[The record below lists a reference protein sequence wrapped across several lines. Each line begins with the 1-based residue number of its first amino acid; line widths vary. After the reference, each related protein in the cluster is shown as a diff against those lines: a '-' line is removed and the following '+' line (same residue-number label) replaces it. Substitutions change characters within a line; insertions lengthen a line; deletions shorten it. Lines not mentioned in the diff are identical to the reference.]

1 MVDDMTPILE
11 KIKKLFALSG
21 SSNPNEAAS
30 AAAKAQALLMQHNL
44 TMVHL
49 EAIPEEDEYR
59 CAFIDTGTRIWS
71 RSLLNALALTNFCVL
86 VYDRPMKR
94 CALIGKKT
102 DREVVVV
109 LYHSL
114 LTQLQN
120 MVTITYRESRSD
132 QHQRS
137 WRNDFYLGAVV
148 CIQKRLQAQKDA
160 QVAASNACRALI
172 VTSDAALKSAMNRLY
187 PRTKLGRQPLTYAT
201 DAYVAGREAGD
212 RVVLNAVLP

>member
-1 MVDDMTPILE
+1 MGDDIAPILE

-44 TMVHL
+44 TMAHL
-49 EAIPEEDEYR
+49 EATPEEDEYR
-59 CAFIDTGTRIWS
+59 CAFIDTGVRVWS
-71 RSLLNALALTNFCVL
+71 RSLLNTLALNNFCVL
-86 VYDRPMKR
+86 VYDRRMKKS
-94 CALIGKKT
+94 ALIGKKT

-114 LTQLQN
+114 LAQLQS
-120 MVTITYRESRSD
+120 MAAIAYGESRSD
-132 QHQRS
+132 RHQGS

-148 CIQKRLQAQKDA
+148 CIQNRLQAQKDA
-160 QVAASNACRALI
+160 QAAASNACRALI
-172 VTSDAALKSAMNRLY
+172 VTSDAALNQAMDLLY
-187 PRTKLGRQPLTYAT
+187 PDAKSERQTRVYET
-201 DAYVAGREAGD
+201 EAYTAGREAGD